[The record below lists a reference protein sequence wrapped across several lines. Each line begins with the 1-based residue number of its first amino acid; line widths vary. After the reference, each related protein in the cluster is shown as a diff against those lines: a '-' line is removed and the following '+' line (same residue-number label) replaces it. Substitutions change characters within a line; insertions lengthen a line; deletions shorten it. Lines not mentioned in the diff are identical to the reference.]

1 MIVLENHLGWTTLET
16 KVNLQNLFQ
25 ITFDHT
31 YLRLKTMVCAL
42 EDPKYD
48 KVTSTK
54 GIEFLSRMLRRSSS
68 KSSYISLLSLT
79 YAATLLTTRSYAKRV
94 NWAGHDSQAEKGRHG

>member
-1 MIVLENHLGWTTLET
+1 MLII
-16 KVNLQNLFQ
+16 Q
-25 ITFDHT
+25 IHSNSHFNIS
-31 YLRLKTMVCAL
+31 KNESCSVCAL

-54 GIEFLSRMLRRSSS
+54 EIEFLSRMLRRSSS

-94 NWAGHDSQAEKGRHG
+94 NWAGHDSQAEKGRHHG